1 MNNEVISKK
10 KRIALLLVYFVGYL
24 FVFQLLIE
32 QSVYTKFGATGLIL
46 SDGLVNTCML
56 LFFIYLLSDWLNK
69 QWKLFKQRT
78 QRSIHIVIYGFLAM
92 LTVTIMFSFCVAGPL
107 HLSEAE
113 NQVNNETMMGFNRIG
128 FLFLSLIVAPFVEEI
143 IFRGCIYHPAAK
155 KSGMLAG
162 AILSGLIFGILHIGA
177 SVSMGNWTNVLY
189 IIDYGMCGVV
199 LSYVFGK
206 SDSIWAAIAAH
217 ALFNL
222 LGVLT
227 ML

>member
-1 MNNEVISKK
+1 MTNKVISKK

-32 QSVYTKFGATGLIL
+32 RSVYTKFGSTGLIL
-46 SDGLVNTCML
+46 SDALVNACML
-56 LFFIYLLSDWLNK
+56 LFFVYLLNDWLNT
-69 QWKLFKQRT
+69 QWKLFRQKT
-78 QRSIHIVIYGFLAM
+78 QRSIRIVIYGFLAL
-92 LTVTIMFSFCVAGPL
+92 LTVTILFSLCIAGPM

-113 NQVNNETMMGFNRIG
+113 NQVNNETMMGFNKIG
-128 FLFLSLIVAPFVEEI
+128 FLFLSLMVAPFVEEI
-143 IFRGCIYHPAAK
+143 IFRGCIYHPAKK

-199 LSYVFGK
+199 LSYVFGE
-206 SDSIWAAIAAH
+206 SDTIWAAIFAH